1 MGHAPPAGGGESR
14 SPQFQPPSRRSH
26 IWHDLTYGGSLPMF
40 GKTYHLLGEG
50 GGSQQRHR
58 DTGTQGHRDKHRQKH
73 FPHMESLAM
82 CKTCFC
88 CLCCCRGHLHEM
100 PGRLTA
106 PPQQQQ
112 QQHYL
117 MLLLLLLLFYVCSP
131 CMGRLSMYRKS
142 SNTLEDLPDIGR
154 QPTNGRTSYI

>member
-1 MGHAPPAGGGESR
+1 MGHAPPDGGGESR

-26 IWHDLTYGGSLPMF
+26 IWHDLTYGGSLPIF
-40 GKTYHLLGEG
+40 GKTYHLWG

-82 CKTCFC
+82 CKTSFC

-117 MLLLLLLLFYVCSP
+117 MLLLLLFYVCSP

-142 SNTLEDLPDIGR
+142 SNTLEDLPGIGR